1 MVEAEFNYLQN
12 IIKIQ
17 ANINDSFQLIIEKY
31 LNKINLDINNI
42 YFLSK
47 GKKISKN
54 EILGDIMDE

>member
-1 MVEAEFNYLQN
+1 MVEVEFNYLQN